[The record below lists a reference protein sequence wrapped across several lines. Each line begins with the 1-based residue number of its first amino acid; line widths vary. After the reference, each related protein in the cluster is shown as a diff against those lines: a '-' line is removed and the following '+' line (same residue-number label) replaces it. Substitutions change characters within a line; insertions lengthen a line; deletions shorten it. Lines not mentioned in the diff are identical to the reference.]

1 MNWLQYD
8 SGFMKVMDKISKIAI
23 VNILFLFTC
32 IPVFT
37 IGMALEGMYGS
48 LIKWIWEK
56 DDRVFHNY
64 IQSIRE
70 GWGKAEIGF
79 GILVGIAGVLVM
91 EIKIAGSMP
100 VAGKYICTWIACV
113 TGICVFIT
121 GLYYFPLVTMGK
133 RKVYELITISFAGGV
148 KCLLYTLLLT
158 LLLGIEIFA
167 FTLTVK
173 LLPIWITVGFAGF
186 GYIQA
191 QIYLW
196 VFEKIGVVKR
206 NREGEKE

>member
-8 SGFMKVMDKISKIAI
+8 SGFMKVMDKISKLII

-32 IPVFT
+32 IPIVT
-37 IGMALEGMYGS
+37 IGIALEAMYGS

-64 IQSIRE
+64 IQAIRE
-70 GWGKAEIGF
+70 GWWKAEIGF
-79 GILVGIAGVLVM
+79 GILAGVLVFLLT
-91 EIKIAGSMP
+91 EVKIAAAMP
-100 VAGKYICTWIACV
+100 AAGRYISIWIACV

-121 GLYYFPLVTMGK
+121 GLYYFPLVSIEK
-133 RKVYELITISFAGGV
+133 RKVYELITISFAGGM
-148 KCLLYTLLLT
+148 KCLLYTVLLT
-158 LLLGIEIFA
+158 LLLGIEVFA

-173 LLPIWITVGFAGF
+173 LLPIWITVGFSAF

-206 NREGEKE
+206 NEKGEKE

>member
-1 MNWLQYD
+1 MN
-8 SGFMKVMDKISKIAI
+8 
-23 VNILFLFTC
+23 
-32 IPVFT
+32 
-37 IGMALEGMYGS
+37 
-48 LIKWIWEK
+48 
-56 DDRVFHNY
+56 
-64 IQSIRE
+64 
-70 GWGKAEIGF
+70 
-79 GILVGIAGVLVM
+79 
-91 EIKIAGSMP
+91 
-100 VAGKYICTWIACV
+100 
-113 TGICVFIT
+113 
-121 GLYYFPLVTMGK
+121 
-133 RKVYELITISFAGGV
+133 
-148 KCLLYTLLLT
+148 CLLYTLLLT